1 MYSSVLNTSANFKH
15 LGLLH
20 DNSPNIP
27 RISTIW
33 VDILITKCSTWGIWS
48 LFILSRLLASRVL
61 QKLGVN
67 LICWQLNIADHW
79 PPDEAVL
86 DREHVRMLVR
96 VCHADISQLYV
107 EVLVHTVQC
116 SADWEIIL
124 QLHHNILAHQG
135 FEEGLEQHVR
145 AFAILS
151 TIERV
156 FLKCLENVSSLA
168 YRLNIRF
175 S

>member
-1 MYSSVLNTSANFKH
+1 MYRARTSSYNFKY

-20 DNSPNIP
+20 DNPPNIP
-27 RISTIW
+27 QIFG
-33 VDILITKCSTWGIWS
+33 LIFSSQNVQNDLWLS
-48 LFILSRLLASRVL
+48 LFILSRLLTSRVL
-61 QKLGVN
+61 QKLGVH
-67 LICWQLNIADHW
+67 LSCWQLNIPDHR
-79 PPDEAVL
+79 PPDEAML
-86 DREHVRMLVR
+86 DWEHVRMLIR
-96 VCHADISQLYV
+96 VSHADISQLYV